1 MKTLLQPGD
10 KVKIRED
17 IKSSKRYG
25 MKTNDK
31 IDIYLDNAMMAP
43 GSIVTIKAIVHNTYR
58 LEEESLCNY
67 TDEMFEP
74 DLINYLYEEYLN
86 NK

>member
-1 MKTLLQPGD
+1 M
-10 KVKIRED
+10 KIRED
-17 IKSSKRYG
+17 IKNKHKYR
-25 MKTNDK
+25 MKTNDREDMYILYSMVK
-31 IDIYLDNAMMAP
+31 P
-43 GSIVTIKAIVHNTYR
+43 GSIVTIKSIVHNTYR